1 MVAIWVCRRSEITIY
16 ACSIAYVITPAYGVE
31 WSSTTMNKFAL
42 TVVEAAEAAS
52 ISRTKVYSEIRT
64 GRLKAIKI
72 GGSTRVRLDDLRAWL
87 ESCPVIVPS
96 AAYGVAASKTD
107 EAARCS
113 PVTPILRSKIGAAL
127 RRPSLNVEIPVART
141 RPNRDDATK

>member
-1 MVAIWVCRRSEITIY
+1 
-16 ACSIAYVITPAYGVE
+16 
-31 WSSTTMNKFAL
+31 MNKFAL

-52 ISRTKVYSEIRT
+52 ISRTKVCSEIRT

-96 AAYGVAASKTD
+96 AAYGVAASKQ
-107 EAARCS
+107 AR
-113 PVTPILRSKIGAAL
+113 PH
-127 RRPSLNVEIPVART
+127 
-141 RPNRDDATK
+141 DAHR